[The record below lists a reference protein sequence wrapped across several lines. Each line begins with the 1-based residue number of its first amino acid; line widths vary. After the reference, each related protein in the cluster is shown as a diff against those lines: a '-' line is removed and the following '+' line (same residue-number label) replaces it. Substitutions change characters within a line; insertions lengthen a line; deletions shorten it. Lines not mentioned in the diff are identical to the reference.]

1 MSFIEIS
8 QLQATANL
16 DSDSVF
22 VVVYQG
28 ETKKVDFSALKQLMK
43 YYQSASYN
51 KTTGV
56 FTFGLSDNSSVELDT
71 DLNESIKDISIVDGV
86 VTITKQDGT
95 TDTLNISVA
104 DGSITSEKL
113 SSALNDEIDSKQDEI
128 TSSNKL
134 ESDLVDDTNQTNK
147 FTNATEKASWNAK
160 YNKPGTGI
168 PKTDLASDVQTSLG
182 KADTAIQDIS
192 SKQDITDNSL
202 ETTNKTVPGAINEVN
217 SIAKG
222 ANQAVGYSNYS
233 TMITAL
239 NALDDDV
246 YNVGQNIYIV
256 TLEVPDLWV
265 SSVES
270 TSSTYTYTTDA
281 AFISA
286 LETNGYVQV
295 GYYRLSMLET
305 QKVDLTNYVKNIDY
319 ASSSTGGVIK
329 ISNDL
334 GSDISSAG
342 VIRGYTR
349 TYLGYTSMD
358 NAGIISKGTLENVLT
373 ARIGD
378 ISTILQELDTG
389 SGV

>member
-1 MSFIEIS
+1 MPFIEIS
-8 QLQATANL
+8 RLQATANL

-22 VVVYQG
+22 AVVYQG
-28 ETKKVDFSALKQLMK
+28 ETKKVAFSALKQLMK
-43 YYQSASYN
+43 YYQSVSYN

-56 FTFGLSDNSSVELDT
+56 FTFGLSDNSSVELGT

-134 ESDLVDDTNQTNK
+134 ESDLVDDANQTNK
-147 FTNATEKASWNAK
+147 FTNDTEKASWNAK
-160 YNKPGTGI
+160 YSKPGTGI

-281 AFISA
+281 AFINA

-305 QKVDLTNYVKNIDY
+305 QKVDLTDYVKNTDY
-319 ASSSTGGVIK
+319 ATNLKGGVVV
-329 ISNDL
+329 
-334 GSDISSAG
+334 SANAFG
-342 VIRGYTR
+342 VNNNGTAFCGTR
-349 TYLGYTSMD
+349 TYQAYQNEGLNLFIG
-358 NAGIISKGTLENVLT
+358 KGTLENVLT